1 VTGPGHYQE
10 AERLLSDAAAVMNFE
25 HGVYA
30 GMDAAERLQRR
41 ACLLA
46 EAQAHATLAN
56 AAAVA
61 LSGVTLTLPDSSDLA
76 ADWNRVIFNEEGV
89 A

>member
-1 VTGPGHYQE
+1 MTGPGHY
-10 AERLLSDAAAVMNFE
+10 R
-25 HGVYA
+25 
-30 GMDAAERLQRR
+30 AAEQHLREAFACTEEQNELSAWNQRQ
-41 ACLLA
+41 
-46 EAQAHATLAN
+46 AQVHATLAN

-76 ADWNRVIFNEEGV
+76 ADWNRAIFNEEGV